1 MAAKIPDS
9 ENLISA
15 GINPKTGLPLRYDVG
30 KIKTAFKLAL
40 RIKEE
45 SEFVN
50 RYKWY
55 NLPLDLTGEELE
67 RLLYYKGNLC
77 FFYSKE
83 LERFFVAPYALNDT
97 IDAYGRYTTIKPV
110 PMTSGKTDENK
121 SIADIFAK
129 LKLNVLYEIPNVD
142 EMSKEDF
149 IDLFENS
156 AVIIRDYTNQMSQV
170 NLPRQQINDPILSL
184 LSEQIAFM
192 KTRLILGTG
201 VKGIRVNDGD
211 QEASV
216 LVAGQRVKDAAENGV
231 AYVPIV
237 GNIEFQELTDGNSAA
252 AAEYM
257 QAYQSIENLR
267 KELIGLPSSGVFEKK
282 AHTLQSEQAMNGTNV
297 DLVLVDGLNQRQ
309 NSCMIINAVWGIGMW
324 CEVSESI
331 SMADINGDGVVY
343 DENSDTMN
351 NNVEGEQNNEQ

>member
-1 MAAKIPDS
+1 MGARIPDL
-9 ENLISA
+9 ENLIAA
-15 GINPKTGLPLRYDVG
+15 GVNPKTGLPLRFDCG

-50 RYKWY
+50 RFKWY
-55 NLPLDLTGEELE
+55 NLPLDITGEELE

-77 FFYSKE
+77 FFYAKE
-83 LERFFVAPYALNDT
+83 LERFFVAPYALNGT

-110 PMTSGKTDENK
+110 PMTSGKTDKNK
-121 SIADIFAK
+121 SIADVFAG
-129 LKLNVLYEIPNVD
+129 LTLNVLYEIPNID
-142 EMSKEDF
+142 EMDDEK
-149 IDLFENS
+149 IVDLFENS
-156 AVIIRDYTNQMSQV
+156 AVIIRDYTNQMSQT
-170 NLPRQQINDPILSL
+170 NLPRQQINDQILDL
-184 LSEQIAFM
+184 LSDQIAFM

-201 VKGIRVNDGD
+201 VKGVRVNDAD
-211 QEASV
+211 QENSV
-216 LVAGQRVKDAAENGV
+216 LVAGQRVKDAAANGD

-282 AHTLQSEQAMNGTNV
+282 AHTLQSEQDMNGTNV

-309 NSCMIINAVWGIGMW
+309 NACMLINAVWGIGMW

-331 SMADINGDGVVY
+331 SIADTNGDGVVY
-343 DENSDTMN
+343 DENSDTV
-351 NNVEGEQNNEQ
+351 NVTEGEQNNE